1 MLSLL
6 FCVLSGFVSFCAGQ
20 GGGYRGVFDFCRRF
34 GHMTAEVKDT
44 LYLNGGFMNR
54 NPMSQWPQNRSSECS
69 PELSGADLKTT
80 SW

>member
-1 MLSLL
+1 
-6 FCVLSGFVSFCAGQ
+6 
-20 GGGYRGVFDFCRRF
+20 
-34 GHMTAEVKDT
+34 MTAEVKDT

-69 PELSGADLKTT
+69 SELSGADLKTT